1 MPRYSYFCKACDDP
15 YDVRLSIEE
24 KESFVPRCPNC
35 GGGEEQQ
42 ELYAV
47 FGDGGSAGGCCGGG
61 CCG

>member
-47 FGDGGSAGGCCGGG
+47 FGDGGSAGGC
-61 CCG
+61 